1 MEMPPPPW
9 IVGHRGAAGEAPE
22 NTLESFQL
30 AVEQGADLVE
40 LDLQLTVDD
49 TLVAFHDRDL
59 RMLNQEAVPIESLSL
74 DQLADAVYLDRRGNK
89 RQGMSIPTLATIL
102 QTLPADLP
110 LNLELKRYGADR
122 ERLVSALGREIAGR
136 QQLLVSSFD
145 LDLLALMRRRLP
157 GRPVAPIASRDG
169 EALLQAAQ
177 ELEAFSI
184 HSDWRIARHTLVH
197 QARAAGRPTLVY
209 TVNQQDLARRL
220 LARGVSG
227 LFSDHPGRLR
237 RQLEAPG
244 S

>member
-9 IVGHRGAAGEAPE
+9 IVGHRGAGGEAPE

-30 AVEQGADLVE
+30 AVEQGADMVE

-136 QQLLVSSFD
+136 EQLLVSSFD

-177 ELEAFSI
+177 ELEAFSV
-184 HSDWRIARHTLVH
+184 HSDWQIARYTLIH

-237 RQLEAPG
+237 QQLEAPG

>member
-30 AVEQGADLVE
+30 AVEQGADMVE
-40 LDLQLTVDD
+40 LDLQLTADG

-59 RMLNQEAVPIESLSL
+59 HLLNQEAVPIESLSL
-74 DQLADAVYLDRRGNK
+74 DQLTDAVYLDRRGKK
-89 RQGMSIPTLATIL
+89 RRGASIPTLATTI
-102 QTLPADLP
+102 QTLPAELP

-122 ERLVSALGREIAGR
+122 ERFVSVLGREITGR
-136 QQLLVSSFD
+136 EQLLLSSFD
-145 LDLLALMRRRLP
+145 WELLALVRQRLP
-157 GRPVAPIASRDG
+157 DRPVAPIADSGTD
-169 EALLQAAQ
+169 ALLEASQ

-184 HSDWRIARHTLVH
+184 HSEWRIASHHLVH
-197 QARAAGRPTLVY
+197 QARAAGRSTLVY
-209 TVNQQDLARRL
+209 TINKPDRARRL

-237 RQLEAPG
+237 RQLETPD

>member
-1 MEMPPPPW
+1 PPPW
-9 IVGHRGAAGEAPE
+9 IVGHRGAGGEAPE

-30 AVEQGADLVE
+30 AVEQGADMVE
-40 LDLQLTVDD
+40 LDLQLTADD

-59 RMLNQEAVPIESLSL
+59 RLLSQEAVPIESLSL

-102 QTLPADLP
+102 QALPADLP

-136 QQLLVSSFD
+136 EQLLVSSFD
-145 LDLLALMRRRLP
+145 WDLLALVRHQLP
-157 GRPVAPIASRDG
+157 SRPVAPIASRDG

-177 ELEAFSI
+177 ELEAFSV
-184 HSDWRIARHTLVH
+184 HSDWRIARHNLVH

>member
-1 MEMPPPPW
+1 MEMPPSPW
-9 IVGHRGAAGEAPE
+9 IVGHRGAGGEAPE

-30 AVEQGADLVE
+30 AVEQGADMVE
-40 LDLQLTVDD
+40 LDLQLTADG

-59 RMLNQEAVPIESLSL
+59 RLLSQEAVPVESLSL
-74 DQLADAVYLDRRGNK
+74 DQLADAVYLDRRGKK

-102 QTLPADLP
+102 QALPADLP

-136 QQLLVSSFD
+136 EQLLVSSFD
-145 LDLLALMRRRLP
+145 WDLLALVRHQLP

-177 ELEAFSI
+177 ELEAFSV

-209 TVNQQDLARRL
+209 TVNQRELARRL
-220 LARGVSG
+220 LAGGVAG

-237 RQLEAPG
+237 RQLEATG

>member
-1 MEMPPPPW
+1 
-9 IVGHRGAAGEAPE
+9 
-22 NTLESFQL
+22 
-30 AVEQGADLVE
+30 
-40 LDLQLTVDD
+40 
-49 TLVAFHDRDL
+49 
-59 RMLNQEAVPIESLSL
+59 
-74 DQLADAVYLDRRGNK
+74 
-89 RQGMSIPTLATIL
+89 MSIPTLATIL

-136 QQLLVSSFD
+136 EQLLVSSFD
-145 LDLLALMRRRLP
+145 WDLLALVRHQLP

-177 ELEAFSI
+177 ELEAFSV

-209 TVNQQDLARRL
+209 TVNQRELARRL
-220 LARGVSG
+220 LAGGVAG

-237 RQLEAPG
+237 RQLEATG

>member
-177 ELEAFSI
+177 ELEAFSV
-184 HSDWRIARHTLVH
+184 HSDWRIARHALVH

>member
-9 IVGHRGAAGEAPE
+9 IVGHRGAGGEAPE

-30 AVEQGADLVE
+30 AVEQGADMVE

-177 ELEAFSI
+177 ELEAFSV

>member
-1 MEMPPPPW
+1 MEMPLPPW
-9 IVGHRGAAGEAPE
+9 IVGHRGAGGEAPE

-30 AVEQGADLVE
+30 AVEQGADMVE
-40 LDLQLTVDD
+40 LDLQLTADG

-59 RMLNQEAVPIESLSL
+59 RLLKQEAVPIESLSL
-74 DQLADAVYLDRRGNK
+74 DHLAEAVFLDRQGEK
-89 RQGMSIPTLATIL
+89 RTGGTIPTLATIL
-102 QTLPADLP
+102 RQLPADLP

-136 QQLLVSSFD
+136 EQLLVSSFD
-145 LDLLALMRRRLP
+145 WDLLALVRHRLP
-157 GRPVAPIASRDG
+157 DRPVAPIADRDG
-169 EALLQAAQ
+169 DALLQAAQ
-177 ELEAFSI
+177 ELEAFSV
-184 HSDWRIARHTLVH
+184 HSEWQIARHTLVH
-197 QARAAGRPTLVY
+197 QALAAGRPTLVY

-237 RQLEAPG
+237 RQLEARD